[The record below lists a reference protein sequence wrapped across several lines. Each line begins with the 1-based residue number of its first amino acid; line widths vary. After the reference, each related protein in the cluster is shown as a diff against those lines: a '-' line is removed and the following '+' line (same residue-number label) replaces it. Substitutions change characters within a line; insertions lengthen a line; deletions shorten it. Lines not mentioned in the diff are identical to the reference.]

1 MMRYFL
7 SAIALAMVLP
17 ALTWAEGDKRTL
29 ACTASKICDELGTCQ
44 PSDTKITLSLSP
56 IKRGP
61 NGEGPHWIE
70 YDDRKFKAENVT
82 GRGPVVW
89 STDGK
94 NVHTLLFAS
103 ETETIWHRL
112 SFDPRAHSTL
122 EFLTCKD
129 AS

>member
-7 SAIALAMVLP
+7 T
-17 ALTWAEGDKRTL
+17 ALTLVALLPSTVIAEGDKRVVT
-29 ACTASKICDELGTCQ
+29 CQASKICDELGVCQ
-44 PSDTKITLSLSP
+44 PSDTKITLALSP

-70 YDDRKFKAENVT
+70 YSGQKYKADNVT
-82 GRGPVVW
+82 GRGPIVW

-94 NVHTLLFAS
+94 NVHTLLFAG
-103 ETETIWHRL
+103 ENETIWHRL
-112 SFDPRAHSTL
+112 IFNPRAHSTL

>member
-7 SAIALAMVLP
+7 SAVALALALP
-17 ALTWAEGDKRTL
+17 VITWAEGDKRII
-29 ACTASKICDELGTCQ
+29 ACTASKICDQLGACQ

-70 YDDRKFKAENVT
+70 YSGQKYKADNVT

-89 STDGK
+89 STDGTD
-94 NVHTLLFAS
+94 VQTLLFAGEN
-103 ETETIWHRL
+103 ETLWHRL
-112 SFDPRAHSTL
+112 VFSPDARSSL